1 MIHAM
6 TPAFYHIAH
15 IIGLIFV
22 FVGFGALLSS
32 ETSRSA
38 MKWHGIGLVISLVS
52 GFGLLAKLGIFA
64 TMPTWVWIK
73 IGLWAVLGGLP
84 VLARRRIVSPT
95 VVMLLA
101 VAVAGFMGYLGHL
114 KPVM

>member
-1 MIHAM
+1 MPI
-6 TPAFYHIAH
+6 AFYHIAH

-38 MKWHGIGLVISLVS
+38 MKWHGIGLVISLIS
-52 GFGLLAKLGIFA
+52 GFGLLAKLQIFA

-73 IGLWAVLGGLP
+73 IALWLVLGGLP
-84 VLARRRIVSPT
+84 VLARRKVLSPT

-101 VAVAGFMGYLGHL
+101 VAVAGFMGYLGYL
-114 KPVM
+114 KPAL